1 MTDHT
6 LDPLETSV
14 AIRSEARTARTK
26 GGRVAVVTGGSGAI
40 GSAIVTAL
48 AASGHRT
55 VTLDRSGDIPGDLS
69 SEESTRTAAEAV
81 LEREG
86 QCDVLVHC
94 AGAFDQAALAD
105 IDLKTW
111 RNVQS
116 VNVESVLW
124 MSQVFTPGMAL
135 RGFGR
140 IIIITS
146 DTVWAP
152 PDPVLLPYIT
162 SKAAQI
168 GLMRVLAKTLGSS
181 GISVSAVAP
190 GLTDTPGAR
199 LLNTDEQFETIV
211 AQQAL
216 ARRLVPEDTAAAV
229 VFLASD
235 GGAAMT
241 GQVLCVDGGAVMR

>member
-1 MTDHT
+1 MTGENTD
-6 LDPLETSV
+6 
-14 AIRSEARTARTK
+14 
-26 GGRVAVVTGGSGAI
+26 RVAVVTGGTGAI

-55 VTLDRSGDIPGDLS
+55 VTLDRSGDVPVDLS
-69 SEESTRTAAEAV
+69 SEESTRSAAASV

-86 QCDVLVHC
+86 RCDVLVHC
-94 AGAFDQAALAD
+94 AGAFDQAALSD
-105 IDLKTW
+105 VDLETW
-111 RNVQS
+111 RHVQS

-124 MSQVFTPGMAL
+124 MSQAFTPGMAQ

-140 IIIITS
+140 IILITS
-146 DTVWAP
+146 DTVWMP

-162 SKAAQI
+162 SKSAQL
-168 GLMRVLAKTLGSS
+168 GLMRVLARTLGPS
-181 GISVSAVAP
+181 GVSVSAVAP

-199 LLNTDEQFETIV
+199 TVNTDEQFEAIV
-211 AQQAL
+211 ARQAL

-229 VFLASD
+229 DFLASD

-241 GQVLCVDGGAVMR
+241 GQVLCVDGGTVMR

>member
-1 MTDHT
+1 MTGKT
-6 LDPLETSV
+6 
-14 AIRSEARTARTK
+14 TA
-26 GGRVAVVTGGSGAI
+26 RVAVVTGGSGAI

-55 VTLDRSGDIPGDLS
+55 VTLDRSGDVPVDLS
-69 SEESTRTAAEAV
+69 SEESTRAAAATV

-86 QCDVLVHC
+86 RCDVLVHC
-94 AGAFDQAALAD
+94 AGAFDQATLFD
-105 IDLKTW
+105 IDLETW
-111 RNVQS
+111 RHVQS

-124 MSQVFTPGMAL
+124 MSQAFTPGMAQ

-140 IIIITS
+140 IILITS
-146 DTVWAP
+146 DTVWLP

-168 GLMRVLAKTLGSS
+168 GLMRVLARTLGPS
-181 GISVSAVAP
+181 GVSVSAVAP

-199 LLNTDEQFETIV
+199 TVNTDEQFEAIV
-211 AQQAL
+211 AKQAL
-216 ARRLVPEDTAAAV
+216 PRRLAPEDTAAAV
-229 VFLASD
+229 DFLASD

>member
-1 MTDHT
+1 VTGENTD
-6 LDPLETSV
+6 
-14 AIRSEARTARTK
+14 
-26 GGRVAVVTGGSGAI
+26 RVAVVTGGTGAI

-55 VTLDRSGDIPGDLS
+55 VTLDRSGDVPVDLS
-69 SEESTRTAAEAV
+69 SEESTRSAAASV

-86 QCDVLVHC
+86 RCDVLVHC
-94 AGAFDQAALAD
+94 AGAFDQAALSD
-105 IDLKTW
+105 VDLETW
-111 RNVQS
+111 RHVQS

-124 MSQVFTPGMAL
+124 MSQAFTPGMAQ

-140 IIIITS
+140 IILITS
-146 DTVWAP
+146 DTVWMP

-162 SKAAQI
+162 SKSAQL
-168 GLMRVLAKTLGSS
+168 GLMRVLARTLGPS
-181 GISVSAVAP
+181 GVSVSAVAP

-199 LLNTDEQFETIV
+199 TVNTDEQFEAIV
-211 AQQAL
+211 ARQAL

-229 VFLASD
+229 DFLASD

-241 GQVLCVDGGAVMR
+241 GQVLCVDGGTVMR